1 MRLVRYNPLRDLQ
14 KMERDLD
21 KIWDNNWGL
30 LPSLTDL
37 TTMDLYE
44 ESGKLVAEVSLPNFK
59 KDEVKVTADEGMLEI
74 SAEHQEKKED
84 KDKRRYYFRESSN
97 RYLRRVTLPEGTKTD
112 EVEAEFKDGVLKV
125 SMPTAKPARIEA
137 KSVPIK

>member
-1 MRLVRYNPLRDLQ
+1 MQLVRYNPLRDLQ

-21 KIWDNNWGL
+21 KFWDSGWGL
-30 LPSLTDL
+30 VPSIADS

-44 ESGKLVAEVSLPNFK
+44 EDGKLVAEVSLPNFK
-59 KDEVKVTADEGMLEI
+59 KEEVKVTADEGVLEI
-74 SAEHQEKKED
+74 SAEHQEKAED

-97 RYLRRVTLPEGTKTD
+97 RYLRRVSLPEGAKTD
-112 EVEAEFKDGVLKV
+112 KIEAEFKDGVLKV
-125 SMPTAKPARIEA
+125 SMPAAKPAKIEA